1 MAGYDNHTVQSNGV
15 QSSED
20 EDYPVP
26 PPMPKK
32 LPKLVELLISKTPEI
47 YQPAVAC
54 AIFLRWL
61 PISGEPDSDISTT
74 WSRKLPWR
82 VCSTDSPKI
91 LYVLRGIF
99 YTKKVREHSFA
110 HGLFKLSDSYKCLM
124 P

>member
-54 AIFLRWL
+54 AIFPPLATHLWRTRFRYIDNVEQEATLASVLYRFPQNFICVERYLL
-61 PISGEPDSDISTT
+61 PQF
-74 WSRKLPWR
+74 
-82 VCSTDSPKI
+82 
-91 LYVLRGIF
+91 GI
-99 YTKKVREHSFA
+99 RNSA
-110 HGLFKLSDSYKCLM
+110 
-124 P
+124 